1 MGLRTA
7 FRQNKLVLIG
17 LLAFGAW
24 VFLTI
29 QNVSSSMGSVVYGD
43 WVGQSGVVGL
53 VGLGVLAGIGLLVVL
68 VYGELGET
76 EPLPEEFPP
85 ERTQ

>member
-7 FRQNKLVLIG
+7 FRQHKLVLIG

-29 QNVSSSMGSVVYGD
+29 QNVAASMGPVVYGD

-53 VGLGVLAGIGLLVVL
+53 VGLGVLVAIGLLAVL

-85 ERTQ
+85 EGTQ

>member
-7 FRQNKLVLIG
+7 FQQNQLVLVG
-17 LLAFGAW
+17 LLLFGAW
-24 VFLTI
+24 IFLTI
-29 QNVSSSMGSVVYGD
+29 LNVSSSMGDVVYGD

-53 VGLGVLAGIGLLVVL
+53 IGLAVLFALGLMVVL

-76 EPLPEEFPP
+76 SPGPEEFPP
-85 ERTQ
+85 TE

>member
-24 VFLTI
+24 AFLTI
-29 QNVSSSMGSVVYGD
+29 LNVSSSMGAVVYGD

-53 VGLGVLAGIGLLVVL
+53 IGLGVLGAIALLVVL

-85 ERTQ
+85 EGTQ